1 MDKVMDITEKEFAD
15 ITAYIYRIC
24 GLDINESKKYLVRQ
38 RLEPLLAA
46 HGYESFSELNRTLLV
61 RENADLRDQIIS
73 AITTNETSF
82 FRDIHPFEAFKA
94 HLAPKLAELVVNR
107 KSHVY
112 QRKGP
117 KVKIWC
123 AASSTGQEPYSI
135 AMILSDYIENH
146 RGNGVTLD
154 DFSILASD
162 ISPKVLARAVAGE
175 FTDLESDRGLNA
187 LQKAKYLNRVGNLW
201 QLKPYL
207 QRMVEF
213 RRINLTESFSNLG
226 AYDII
231 FCRNVLIYFDDIT
244 KKKIFSQ
251 FSKILNASGLLIL
264 GVTENLYGLSDDFE
278 SVRYGNSIFYKSK
291 VKERVGETVL

>member
-1 MDKVMDITEKEFAD
+1 MEITEKEFAD

-38 RLEPLLAA
+38 RLEPLLAS
-46 HGYESFSELNRTLLV
+46 HGFASFSDLNRTLSLTPD
-61 RENADLRDQIIS
+61 NNLRDQIIS

-82 FRDIHPFEAFKA
+82 FRDIHPFETFKA
-94 HLAPKLAELVVNR
+94 HLAPKLIELAVSR
-107 KSHVY
+107 KSHNY

-123 AASSTGQEPYSI
+123 AASSTGQEPYSV
-135 AMILSDYIENH
+135 AMILSDYMAVH
-146 RGNGVTLD
+146 KPNGVTLD

-175 FTDLESDRGLNA
+175 YSDLEVDRGLDEI
-187 LQKAKYLNRVGNLW
+187 QKVKYFNRIERMW
-201 QLKPYL
+201 QIKPYL
-207 QRMVEF
+207 QKMVEF
-213 RRINLTESFSNLG
+213 RRINLNESFSHIG

-251 FSKILNASGLLIL
+251 FSKLLNASGLLIL

-291 VKERVGETVL
+291 VKEAVGGGSL

>member
-1 MDKVMDITEKEFAD
+1 VKVMEITEKEFAD

-46 HGYESFSELNRTLLV
+46 HGYESFSELNKTLSI

-94 HLAPKLAELVVNR
+94 HLAPKLTELVLNR
-107 KSHVY
+107 KSHTY

-135 AMILSDYIENH
+135 AMILSDYIESNK
-146 RGNGVTLD
+146 GNGVTLD

-187 LQKAKYLNRVGNLW
+187 LQKAKYLDRVGNLW
-201 QLKPYL
+201 QIKPYL

-251 FSKILNASGLLIL
+251 FSKILNTSGLLIL

-278 SVRYGNSIFYKSK
+278 SIRYGNSIFYKSQ
-291 VKERVGETVL
+291 VKERVGETVF